1 MQGKSSLVP
10 LFLSLVL
17 FHYTNMHLRQNSN
30 VIPAP
35 TTVTTTVITPTTT
48 TVVTPVQHTQIVSS
62 PATPAPN
69 VPMLQLSSSEMTP
82 VSSMESSTLA
92 PSPRAR
98 VKQEKTRRTRAAA
111 SLPTKSHPK
120 DDDSEDVEQEVEEM
134 MDDEQSYS
142 NGLARQETANA
153 VRAAL
158 NAGWTL
164 GRAAQHFVEKFN
176 QMNRRR
182 SSQMV
187 PVPPRSPSSNMSH
200 SYHSNHPLQANGNN
214 QAEDNRSRS
223 GTDESA
229 QSSPIDASKRAVK
242 NTGAMEPSSPEVAP
256 ASKPYFNAEDSGALK
271 PPPPAK
277 AGPSKR
283 PMETGDTSTVPKP
296 AHHARTTPLPRY
308 PRPRGAMEPA
318 SPEVAPASNP
328 FALKSGAV
336 KPPPPAKATPS
347 KRPMETGDTGTV
359 PKKPAHHASTTPLPR
374 YPRPRAPL
382 PEPPQPGTT
391 EYAERTQR
399 VAQNMRNPQP
409 IPALPIP
416 SNLES
421 DNDPPITDEVLGATL
436 FFTEPSMYPQQPY
449 YETMRRENPGL
460 LLCRCRIYLKCPYLE
475 KEIAKK
481 RGALWDDR
489 LKLWVSYNALH
500 YLHSKHCIIDD

>member
-283 PMETGDTSTVPKP
+283 PMETGDT
-296 AHHARTTPLPRY
+296 
-308 PRPRGAMEPA
+308 
-318 SPEVAPASNP
+318 
-328 FALKSGAV
+328 
-336 KPPPPAKATPS
+336 
-347 KRPMETGDTGTV
+347 GTV

-374 YPRPRAPL
+374 YPVL
-382 PEPPQPGTT
+382 Q
-391 EYAERTQR
+391 TQ
-399 VAQNMRNPQP
+399 A
-409 IPALPIP
+409 
-416 SNLES
+416 
-421 DNDPPITDEVLGATL
+421 
-436 FFTEPSMYPQQPY
+436 
-449 YETMRRENPGL
+449 
-460 LLCRCRIYLKCPYLE
+460 
-475 KEIAKK
+475 
-481 RGALWDDR
+481 
-489 LKLWVSYNALH
+489 
-500 YLHSKHCIIDD
+500 